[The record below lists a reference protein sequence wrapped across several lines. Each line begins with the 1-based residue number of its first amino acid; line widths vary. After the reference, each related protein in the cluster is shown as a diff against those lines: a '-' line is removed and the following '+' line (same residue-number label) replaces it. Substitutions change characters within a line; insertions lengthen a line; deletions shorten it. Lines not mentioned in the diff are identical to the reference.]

1 MIRLLVY
8 FLIFG
13 VILYFISR
21 WGRQQGISSSSKS
34 EGGRL
39 KNWLRA
45 KKDPQEIWVQVYET
59 ESLDEARLLQAR
71 LQEDEVECVVYQQ
84 GKKDIHGN
92 SMKGVGIAV
101 PKTAVPHAQGVIS
114 RMPV

>member
-13 VILYFISR
+13 IILYLLSR
-21 WGRQQGISSSSKS
+21 WGKQQGVSSSSKS
-34 EGGRL
+34 EGGRF
-39 KNWLRA
+39 KNWLRS

-59 ESLDEARLLQAR
+59 ESLDEARSLQAR

-92 SMKGVGIAV
+92 AMKGVGIAV
-101 PKTAVPHAQGVIS
+101 PKNAVPHAQGVIS